1 MIQQNCQHHS
11 SRMIYKNTSIL
22 DYRFQN
28 QTTDGQKKG
37 SCSCVFF
44 YQFAIDLLFL
54 PMSAEPN
61 YLFFVTSQFLKQQ
74 SVQNYLEYL
83 VLPESSQ
90 RALVIGEIWGSL
102 TNHCP
107 FYRRYKL
114 SLDQKISLD
123 RKVSSKQQLSFELKL
138 TLDLKSAIFRFKD
151 LFRCKRLSGPV

>member
-1 MIQQNCQHHS
+1 MDRKRVHVHVYFFATLPLAYFFCLWTLN
-11 SRMIYKNTSIL
+11 L
-22 DYRFQN
+22 
-28 QTTDGQKKG
+28 TT
-37 SCSCVFF
+37 CC
-44 YQFAIDLLFL
+44 LL
-54 PMSAEPN
+54 PPN
-61 YLFFVTSQFLKQQ
+61 IFKQQ
-74 SVQNYLEYL
+74 SVQNYMEYL

-151 LFRCKRLSGPV
+151 LFRCKGLSRPAKCQPGCM